1 MISSVFGKTKPVNY
15 IILLAF
21 LFVLYWYVQLILF
34 RIDFDTTSIV
44 IQGLVTGVLLFTVF
58 LVNFIVRR
66 NQINESNSYAILFY
80 VLLFV
85 VFPEVVTDN
94 NAILCSF
101 FMLLA
106 ARRLISIR
114 TLKNVPQK
122 IFDASL
128 WIMISSFFY
137 DWAILFMIL
146 VFLSIYFYAPKSIKN
161 WLIPLVAFLTIGLI
175 MGSWLVVTNRVD
187 FLKEHYVFSISS
199 EINLTSYW
207 LSQLKLNLYL
217 AFVILAMLFA
227 FINLSRFGHGRIIS
241 IRLITTFLIIAIIIT
256 LIKTSEGF
264 SPVVLTF
271 FPTAAILARYI
282 EVFKRKKLREILL
295 IVLVLTPFLV
305 FATEWIL
312 K

>member
-21 LFVLYWYVQLILF
+21 LFVLYWYVQLVLF
-34 RIDFDTTSIV
+34 RIEFDTATLV
-44 IQGLVTGVLLFTVF
+44 VQGLITGLLLFTVF

-101 FMLLA
+101 FVLLA

-114 TLKNVPQK
+114 TLKSVPQK
-122 IFDASL
+122 VFDGSL
-128 WIMISSFFY
+128 WILISSFFY
-137 DWAILFMIL
+137 DWAILFMFL
-146 VFLSIYFYAPKSIKN
+146 VFLSIYFYDPKSIKN
-161 WLIPLVAFLTIGLI
+161 WLIPLVAFFTIGLI
-175 MGSWLVVTNRVD
+175 LGSWLVMTDRVE
-187 FLKEHYVFSISS
+187 FLQEHYEFSISS
-199 EINLTSYW
+199 EFNLSSYW
-207 LSQLKLNLYL
+207 LSQIKLNFYL
-217 AFVILAMLFA
+217 AFVILATLFA
-227 FINLSRFGHGRIIS
+227 FINLARFGQGRIMS
-241 IRLITTFLIIAIIIT
+241 IRLIAAFLIIAIFIT
-256 LIKTSEGF
+256 LIKTSEGYY
-264 SPVVLTF
+264 PVVLTL
-271 FPTAAILARYI
+271 FPMAALLARYI

-295 IVLVLTPFLV
+295 FALVLAPFLV

>member
-1 MISSVFGKTKPVNY
+1 MISSVFGKTKPVNF

-21 LFVLYWYVQLILF
+21 LFMLYWYVQLVLF
-34 RIDFDTTSIV
+34 QFDFDTSSLV
-44 IQGLVTGVLLFTVF
+44 IQGLITGLLLFTVF

-66 NQINESNSYAILFY
+66 NLINESNSYAILFY

-101 FMLLA
+101 FVLLA

-122 IFDASL
+122 VFDASL

-175 MGSWLVVTNRVD
+175 LGSWLVLTNRVE
-187 FLKEHYVFSISS
+187 FLQEHYVFSISS
-199 EINLTSYW
+199 EINLSSYW
-207 LSQLKLNLYL
+207 LSQLILNIFL
-217 AFVILAMLFA
+217 AFIILATLLA
-227 FINLSRFGHGRIIS
+227 FINLTRFAHGKIIS
-241 IRLITTFLIIAIIIT
+241 IRLITVFLIIAIFIT
-256 LIKTSEGF
+256 LIKTSEG
-264 SPVVLTF
+264 SYPVILTF
-271 FPTAAILARYI
+271 FPTAVILARYI
-282 EVFKRKKLREILL
+282 EIFKRKKLREILL
-295 IVLVLTPFLV
+295 FALVLTPFLV

>member
-21 LFVLYWYVQLILF
+21 LFVLYWYVQLVLF
-34 RIDFDTTSIV
+34 RFDFDTSSLV
-44 IQGLVTGVLLFTVF
+44 IQGLITGLLLFTVF

-101 FMLLA
+101 FVLLA

-122 IFDASL
+122 VFDASI

-146 VFLSIYFYAPKSIKN
+146 VFMAIYFYAPKSIKN
-161 WLIPLVAFLTIGLI
+161 WLIPIVAFLTIGLI
-175 MGSWLVVTNRVD
+175 LGSWLVLTNRVE
-187 FLKEHYVFSISS
+187 FLQEHYVFSISS
-199 EINLTSYW
+199 EINLSSYW

-217 AFVILAMLFA
+217 AFVILATLFA
-227 FINLSRFGHGRIIS
+227 FINLTRFGHGRIIS
-241 IRLITTFLIIAIIIT
+241 IRLIAAFLIIAIFIT
-256 LIKTSEGF
+256 LIKTSEGYY
-264 SPVVLTF
+264 PVVLTF

-282 EVFKRKKLREILL
+282 EVFKRKKLKEILL
-295 IVLVLTPFLV
+295 FATVLIPFLV
-305 FATEWIL
+305 FFTEWIL

>member
-21 LFVLYWYVQLILF
+21 LFLLYWYVQLVLF
-34 RIDFDTTSIV
+34 RIDFDTASII

-146 VFLSIYFYAPKSIKN
+146 VFLSIYFYDPKSVKN
-161 WLIPLVAFLTIGLI
+161 WLIPLVAFFTISLI
-175 MGSWLVVTNRVD
+175 LGSWLVLTNRVD
-187 FLKEHYVFSISS
+187 FLQEHYEFFISS
-199 EINLTSYW
+199 EITLSSYW
-207 LSQLKLNLYL
+207 LSQIKLNLYL
-217 AFVILAMLFA
+217 AFVILATLLA
-227 FINLSRFGHGRIIS
+227 SINLTRFGHGRIIS
-241 IRLITTFLIIAIIIT
+241 IRLISSFLIIAIFIT
-256 LIKTSEGF
+256 LINTSEGNY
-264 SPVVLTF
+264 PVILTF

>member
-21 LFVLYWYVQLILF
+21 LFVLYWYVQLFLF
-34 RIDFDTTSIV
+34 RLDYDSTSFI
-44 IQGLVTGVLLFTVF
+44 IQGLISGLLLFTVF

-101 FMLLA
+101 FVLLA

-122 IFDASL
+122 VYDASI

-146 VFLSIYFYAPKSIKN
+146 VYLSIYLYAPKSIKN

-175 MGSWLVVTNRVD
+175 VGSWLVLTNRVD
-187 FLKEHYVFSISS
+187 FLQEHYVFSVSS
-199 EINLTSYW
+199 EINLSSYW
-207 LSQLKLNLYL
+207 LSQLKLNFYI
-217 AFVILAMLFA
+217 AFVILATLFA
-227 FINLSRFGHGRIIS
+227 FINLTRFGHGRIIS
-241 IRLITTFLIIAIIIT
+241 IRLITAFLVIAIFIT

-264 SPVVLTF
+264 FPVVLTF
-271 FPTAAILARYI
+271 FPTAVILARYV
-282 EVFKRKKLREILL
+282 EVLKRKKLKEILL
-295 IVLVLTPFLV
+295 FASVILPFLV
-305 FATEWIL
+305 FVSEWIL

>member
-21 LFVLYWYVQLILF
+21 LFVLYWYVQLFLF
-34 RIDFDTTSIV
+34 RFDYDTTSFV
-44 IQGLVTGVLLFTVF
+44 IQGLISGLLLFTVF

-85 VFPEVVTDN
+85 VFPDVVTDT
-94 NAILCSF
+94 NAILCNF
-101 FMLLA
+101 FVLLA

-122 IFDASL
+122 LFDASI

-137 DWAILFMIL
+137 DWAILFMIA
-146 VFLSIYFYAPKSIKN
+146 VYLSIYFYAPKSIKN
-161 WLIPLVAFLTIGLI
+161 WLIPLVAFFTIVLI
-175 MGSWLVVTNRVD
+175 VSSWLVFTNRVD
-187 FLKEHYVFSISS
+187 FLQEHYVFSVSS
-199 EINLTSYW
+199 EINLSSYW
-207 LSQLKLNLYL
+207 LSQLKLNIYI
-217 AFVILAMLFA
+217 AFVIFATFFA
-227 FINLSRFGHGRIIS
+227 FINQTRFGHGRIIS
-241 IRLITTFLIIAIIIT
+241 IRLIVAFLIIAIFIA
-256 LIKTSEGF
+256 LINTSDGF
-264 SPVVLTF
+264 FPVVLTF

-282 EVFKRKKLREILL
+282 EVLKRKKLKEILL
-295 IVLVLTPFLV
+295 FAMVILPFLV
-305 FATEWIL
+305 FVSEWIL